1 MDSILLVSDNA
12 DLALL
17 LRGPL
22 ATAGFRLSLALQ
34 TPGGLIESLD
44 RGHCA
49 VLLDATAKGAI
60 QMVRWCH
67 SRSTVPIVVVSP
79 HKHRAELIAA
89 LESGAADYIAGPLD
103 PDEVIARV
111 RAVLRRQ
118 LPRQSLAGQTLDVG
132 GIHIATA
139 SRAVRVCGA
148 LVELTSVEYDIL
160 EYLVREAGR
169 AVSRDELMAAAC
181 RREASPLDRSLDVH
195 VSHLRRKLLSHGTR
209 IRTVRGIGYMMALG
223 EDVPESMNHASCPG
237 ALKPSE

>member
-1 MDSILLVSDNA
+1 MESIVLVSDNA

-22 ATAGFRLSLALQ
+22 AAVGFRLSLALQ

-44 RGHCA
+44 GGHCV
-49 VLLDATAKGAI
+49 VLLDATARGSM
-60 QMVRWCH
+60 QMLQWCRL
-67 SRSTVPIVVVSP
+67 RSTVPIIVVSP
-79 HKHRAELIAA
+79 HRHRAELVAA

-103 PDEVIARV
+103 PDEVIARI
-111 RAVLRRQ
+111 RAVLRRER
-118 LPRQSLAGQTLDVG
+118 PRQSLSGQTLDVG
-132 GIHIATA
+132 GIQIAPA
-139 SRAVRVCGA
+139 ARAVRVCGT

-181 RREASPLDRSLDVH
+181 RRQASPLDRSLDVH

-209 IRTVRGIGYMMALG
+209 IRTVRGIGYMMALV
-223 EDVPESMNHASCPG
+223 EDVPRRFYKS
-237 ALKPSE
+237 

>member
-1 MDSILLVSDNA
+1 MESIVLVSDNA

-22 ATAGFRLSLALQ
+22 AAAGFRLSLALQ

-44 RGHCA
+44 GGHCV
-49 VLLDATAKGAI
+49 VLLDATARGSM
-60 QMVRWCH
+60 QMLQWCRL
-67 SRSTVPIVVVSP
+67 RSTVPIIVVSP
-79 HKHRAELIAA
+79 HRHRAELVAA

-103 PDEVIARV
+103 PDEVIARI
-111 RAVLRRQ
+111 RAVLRRER
-118 LPRQSLAGQTLDVG
+118 PRQSLSGQTLDVG
-132 GIHIATA
+132 GIQIAPA
-139 SRAVRVCGA
+139 ARAVRVCGA

-181 RREASPLDRSLDVH
+181 RRQASPLDRSLDVH

-209 IRTVRGIGYMMALG
+209 IRTVRGIGYMMA
-223 EDVPESMNHASCPG
+223 P
-237 ALKPSE
+237 

>member
-1 MDSILLVSDNA
+1 VDSILLVSDNT

-22 ATAGFRLSLALQ
+22 AAVGFRLSLAIQ
-34 TPGGLIESLD
+34 TPGRLIESLD
-44 RGHCA
+44 GGHRA
-49 VLLDATAKGAI
+49 VLLDATAKGAM
-60 QMVRWCH
+60 QMVQWCR

-79 HKHRAELIAA
+79 HKHRAELVAA
-89 LESGAADYIAGPLD
+89 LDSGAADYIAGPLD
-103 PDEVIARV
+103 PDEVIARI

-118 LPRQSLAGQTLDVG
+118 QPRPLLSGQTLDIG
-132 GIHIATA
+132 GIQIATA

-148 LVELTSVEYDIL
+148 AVELTSVEYDIL

-181 RREASPLDRSLDVH
+181 RRQASPLDRSLDVH

-209 IRTVRGIGYMMALG
+209 IRTVRGIGYMMAAVD
-223 EDVPESMNHASCPG
+223 DV
-237 ALKPSE
+237 ALSEKG

>member
-1 MDSILLVSDNA
+1 MESIVLVSDNA

-22 ATAGFRLSLALQ
+22 AAVGFRLSLALQ

-44 RGHCA
+44 GGHCV
-49 VLLDATAKGAI
+49 VLLDATARGSM
-60 QMVRWCH
+60 QMLQWCRL
-67 SRSTVPIVVVSP
+67 RSTVPIIVVSP
-79 HKHRAELIAA
+79 HRHRAELVAA

-103 PDEVIARV
+103 PDEVIARI
-111 RAVLRRQ
+111 RAVLRRER
-118 LPRQSLAGQTLDVG
+118 PRQSLSGQTLDVG
-132 GIHIATA
+132 GIQIAPA
-139 SRAVRVCGA
+139 ARAVRVCGA

-181 RREASPLDRSLDVH
+181 RRQASPLDRSLDVH

-209 IRTVRGIGYMMALG
+209 IRTVRGIGYMMALV
-223 EDVPESMNHASCPG
+223 EDVPRRFYKS
-237 ALKPSE
+237 

>member
-1 MDSILLVSDNA
+1 MESIVLVSDNA

-22 ATAGFRLSLALQ
+22 AAVGFRLSLALQ

-44 RGHCA
+44 GGHCV
-49 VLLDATAKGAI
+49 VLLDATARGSM
-60 QMVRWCH
+60 QMLQWCRL
-67 SRSTVPIVVVSP
+67 RSTVPIVVVSP
-79 HKHRAELIAA
+79 HRHRAELVAA

-103 PDEVIARV
+103 PDEVIARI
-111 RAVLRRQ
+111 RAVLRRER
-118 LPRQSLAGQTLDVG
+118 PRQSLSGQTLDVG
-132 GIHIATA
+132 GIQIAPA
-139 SRAVRVCGA
+139 ARAVRVCGA

-181 RREASPLDRSLDVH
+181 RRQASPLDRSLDVH

-209 IRTVRGIGYMMALG
+209 IRTVRGIGYMMALV
-223 EDVPESMNHASCPG
+223 EDVPRRFYKS
-237 ALKPSE
+237 

>member
-1 MDSILLVSDNA
+1 MESILLVSDSA

-22 ATAGFRLSLALQ
+22 AAAGFRLSLALQ

-44 RGHCA
+44 GGHSA
-49 VLLDATAKGAI
+49 VMLDATANGAMR
-60 QMVRWCH
+60 MVLWCR

-103 PDEVIARV
+103 PLEVIARI

-118 LPRQSLAGQTLDVG
+118 LPRRWFSEQTLDVG
-132 GIHIATA
+132 GIHVSTA
-139 SRAVRVCGA
+139 ARAVRVCGA

-195 VSHLRRKLLSHGTR
+195 VSHLRRKLLSHGTH
-209 IRTVRGIGYMMALG
+209 IRTVRGIGYMMAVG
-223 EDVPESMNHASCPG
+223 DDVT
-237 ALKPSE
+237 LSEKG

>member
-1 MDSILLVSDNA
+1 VESILLVSDST

-22 ATAGFRLSLALQ
+22 AAAGFRLSLALQ

-44 RGHCA
+44 GGHTA
-49 VLLDATAKGAI
+49 VMLDATANGAMR
-60 QMVRWCH
+60 MVLWCR

-103 PDEVIARV
+103 PLEVIARI

-118 LPRQSLAGQTLDVG
+118 LPRRSFSEQTLDVG
-132 GIHIATA
+132 GIHVSTA
-139 SRAVRVCGA
+139 ARAVRVCGA
-148 LVELTSVEYDIL
+148 PVELTSIEYDIL

-195 VSHLRRKLLSHGTR
+195 VSHLRRKLLSHGTH
-209 IRTVRGIGYMMALG
+209 IRTVRGIGYMMAVG
-223 EDVPESMNHASCPG
+223 DDVTLSG
-237 ALKPSE
+237 KG

>member
-1 MDSILLVSDNA
+1 M
-12 DLALL
+12 
-17 LRGPL
+17 
-22 ATAGFRLSLALQ
+22 
-34 TPGGLIESLD
+34 
-44 RGHCA
+44 
-49 VLLDATAKGAI
+49 LLDATVKGAI
-60 QMVRWCH
+60 QMVQWCR

-79 HKHRAELIAA
+79 HKHRAELVAA

-103 PDEVIARV
+103 PEEAIARI

-118 LPRQSLAGQTLDVG
+118 LPRQSSAQTLDVG
-132 GIHIATA
+132 GIHVATA

-209 IRTVRGIGYMMALG
+209 IRTVRGIGYMMALV
-223 EDVPESMNHASCPG
+223 EDVSESIRECPAG
-237 ALKPSE
+237 ADFVRVLPRPMK